1 MRNALIL
8 LAAVMLLSPM
18 AFGMSPSNQQNNNTP
33 QGQTLYVG
41 ILIQD
46 NVIHVGTDL
55 SAYRNFIEE
64 LPAGSHVSVAYARV
78 GFNQIVQP
86 FTTNLAE
93 AAGSLRPPAAF
104 PSMEPGS
111 PYVSVKEFLKTY
123 PRSDTG
129 VRKVLVFVSNG
140 LDPIFGSYMRVL
152 PTADPYLNQA
162 ITVAQ
167 KDDVTIYSIFA
178 PGAGPFHRS
187 QRLAF
192 SGQGALNYLS
202 DQTHGEAFY
211 SGGTYITAR
220 PFLNDIAAR
229 IG

>member
-1 MRNALIL
+1 MRKTLIL

-18 AFGMSPSNQQNNNTP
+18 AFGMSPSNQQSNAS
-33 QGQTLYVG
+33 QGQPLYVG

-55 SAYRNFIEE
+55 GAYRTFIRE

-78 GFNQIVQP
+78 GFNNIVQP
-86 FTTNLAE
+86 FTSNLSQ
-93 AAGSLRPPAAF
+93 AADSLRPPAAF

-111 PYVSVKEFLKTY
+111 PYVSVKEYLKTF
-123 PRSDTG
+123 PKSDTG

-140 LDPIFGSYMRVL
+140 LDPIFGSYVRVL
-152 PTADPYLNQA
+152 PSADPYLAQA
-162 ITVAQ
+162 IRVARR
-167 KDDVTIYSIFA
+167 DDVTIYSIFA

-187 QRLAF
+187 QVLAF

-202 DQTHGEAFY
+202 DRTHGEAFY
-211 SGGTYITAR
+211 SGSTYITAR
-220 PFLNDIAAR
+220 PFLKDIASR